1 MVIFILAWS
10 DFSIVKKH
18 FQFSNGSESKP
29 STIYTFKR
37 GKCDFHHNPIITT
50 RYLELEIIILS
61 NSMYLYYLSS
71 YIRSFD
77 VTSSSVV
84 IQILV
89 LLELLLFCSW
99 IPRRSEYNSYFS
111 YEFSYLFFLKNHV
124 TTMRESLA
132 SKPVISSLLRNV
144 VSFFFKKDDS
154 RCLTSQNLP
163 EFQARDHL
171 T

>member
-29 STIYTFKR
+29 STICTFKR

-77 VTSSSVV
+77 VSSSVV

-89 LLELLLFCSW
+89 LLELLLFLFM
-99 IPRRSEYNSYFS
+99 NS
-111 YEFSYLFFLKNHV
+111 
-124 TTMRESLA
+124 
-132 SKPVISSLLRNV
+132 
-144 VSFFFKKDDS
+144 
-154 RCLTSQNLP
+154 
-163 EFQARDHL
+163 
-171 T
+171 